1 MRLMTRSKLKV
12 KRLEVI
18 LIAGLS
24 FAVRTETVEAGAK
37 AEFRLN
43 RLQRRNHLFWKR
55 SKCRDFEKGFLE
67 IKLN

>member
-43 RLQRRNHLFWKR
+43 RLQRRNHLLAAESFILE
-55 SKCRDFEKGFLE
+55 EKQVSRF
-67 IKLN
+67 